1 MDKET
6 RAKIEVVL
14 GKDNKMDMT
23 LDGNVNDLANMAAS
37 VLAQILVD
45 CAENWDEVKK
55 NMPGVTYGL
64 MATVKDRWD
73 EKTKEAYKKAGSEA
87 DQNAMQEA

>member
-6 RAKIEVVL
+6 RAKIEAVL
-14 GKDNKMDMT
+14 RKDNKMDVA
-23 LDGNVNDLANMAAS
+23 LDGNANDLANMATD

-45 CAENWDEVKK
+45 CAENWEEVKK
-55 NMPGVTYGL
+55 NIPGITFGL

-73 EKTKEAYKKAGSEA
+73 EKTKEACKKEGSEA